1 MRSPLTTALNLAG
14 VFGCPAFPCGTDKRP
29 LVARGFHAATTDP
42 ETILDWWRR
51 WPDALVGVPAIK
63 FCALDIDLKHPEAE
77 RWYAEQCSA
86 IPYTRKHF
94 TRSGGFHLLFRPD
107 PRMRSTAGRLLAA

>member
-1 MRSPLTTALNLAG
+1 MSSPLTTALNLAG
-14 VFGCPAFPCGTDKRP
+14 VFDCPAFPCGTDKRP

-63 FCALDIDLKHPEAE
+63 FCALDIDLQHPEAE
-77 RWYAEQCSA
+77 RWYAEHVLGHSIHPQ
-86 IPYTRKHF
+86 T
-94 TRSGGFHLLFRPD
+94 FHAL
-107 PRMRSTAGRLLAA
+107 GRLPSAVPA